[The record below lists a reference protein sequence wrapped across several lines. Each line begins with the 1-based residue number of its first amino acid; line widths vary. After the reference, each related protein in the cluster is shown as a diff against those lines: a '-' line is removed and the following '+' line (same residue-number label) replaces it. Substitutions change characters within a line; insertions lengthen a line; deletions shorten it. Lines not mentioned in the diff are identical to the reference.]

1 MIPRLEWLVSTLASM
16 TSVDAGSQSDTGSTT
31 STTSTTSVAVPE
43 PRDTAESGSMRLSR
57 LILLAVLGVL
67 ALGGLLLRVWMLGH
81 NSMDS
86 DQATVGLMAREIL
99 HGHTYAFYWGQGYG
113 GAEPYV
119 VAAVSAVFGQSPL
132 TVNAT
137 PSLLAVIIS
146 VLIWRIGLRLFSD
159 MAALCA
165 AVMAW
170 IWSESTVWNST
181 KELGLHQ
188 ICAVMGCVVLLEA
201 LRIVQAARTDDG
213 DRLGDWLVLG
223 LAAGVGFWAS
233 PEVVYLALPAIAA
246 VLISLRRHTLRAA
259 LIRTGGAAGMLLVGC
274 LPWIW
279 GTLGGKEASFPP
291 SPIGY
296 PSRVVSFFSH
306 VLPLLLGLRV
316 KGIGVWE
323 GGPAIGK
330 GLFLVAC
337 CLLLA
342 AMAIVVVRTQDGWII
357 VLALALF
364 PFLYAAFPTSWF
376 WNDGR
381 YAVQLTT
388 LLSLV
393 VFGALFSVLR
403 PPLVRWAACVVLA
416 AAFMTT
422 LVAFDSVYGA
432 ITNPSELTTWTANPN
447 PAILALAH
455 KLHGIGISHAY
466 GGYWVAN
473 DLTFVSGGTVTV
485 DNIGYIRNPPEAGA
499 VLTADQAAWIF
510 VDPAQATRASF
521 EIGATTNINPGTFTG
536 SAPFIDWLDAH
547 GITYHQ
553 YFVDI
558 FDIVVP
564 VRNVTPAE
572 LRRSP

>member
-1 MIPRLEWLVSTLASM
+1 MSTLAPM
-16 TSVDAGSQSDTGSTT
+16 ASVNPGSQSGATSPTT
-31 STTSTTSVAVPE
+31 VTASE
-43 PRDTAESGSMRLSR
+43 PGGATESRSMRSSR
-57 LILLAVLGVL
+57 LVLLAVLGVL
-67 ALGGLLLRVWMLGH
+67 ALGGLLIRVWMLGH
-81 NSMDS
+81 DYMNSDE
-86 DQATVGLMAREIL
+86 ATVGLMAGEVL

-113 GAEPYV
+113 GVEPYV

-132 TVNAT
+132 AVNAT

-146 VLIWRIGLRLFSD
+146 VLIWRIGLRLFAD

-188 ICAVMGCVVLLEA
+188 ICAVMGCVVLLEG
-201 LRIVQAARTDDG
+201 LRIVQDARTDDG
-213 DRLGDWLVLG
+213 DRIGDWLVLG
-223 LAAGVGFWAS
+223 LATGVGFWAS
-233 PEVVYLALPAIAA
+233 PEVVYLALPAGIA

-259 LIRTGGAAGMLLVGC
+259 LIRGACAAGMLLIGC

-279 GTLGGKEASFPP
+279 GTLGGQGTSIPA

-296 PSRVVSFFSH
+296 ASRVVSFFTH
-306 VLPLLLGLRV
+306 VLPMLLGLRV
-316 KGIGVWE
+316 KGAGVWE
-323 GGPAIGK
+323 GGPAIGG
-330 GLFLVAC
+330 GL
-337 CLLLA
+337 LLLA
-342 AMAIVVVRTQDGWII
+342 CCALVAAMVIVVVRTEDGWII

-364 PFLYAAFPTSWF
+364 PFLYAAFPTSWY
-376 WNDGR
+376 WSDGR

-388 LLSLV
+388 ILSLV
-393 VFGALFSVLR
+393 VFGALYSALR
-403 PPLVRWAACVVLA
+403 APLVRWAACVVLVA
-416 AAFMTT
+416 ACMTT

-447 PAILALAH
+447 PAILALSY

-473 DLTFVSGGTVTV
+473 DLTFISGGTVTV
-485 DNIGYIRNPPEAGA
+485 DNVGFVRNPPEARS

-510 VDPAQATRASF
+510 VDPAQEAQATTRV
-521 EIGATTNINPGTFTG
+521 GATTNINPGTFTG
-536 SAPFIDWLDAH
+536 SAQFIDWLDAH
-547 GITYHQ
+547 GVAYHQ
-553 YFVDI
+553 YSVDI